1 MTYCVALR
9 LDQGLLFMSDT
20 RTNAGV
26 DNISTFRKMFTWSVE
41 GDRVI
46 TIMTA
51 GNLATTQAV
60 VSLLNERSVIPADRK
75 QTLLAAP
82 TMFQVA
88 RLVGDTLKEV
98 IQSQAEAGQ
107 TAESTFGATMIVGGQ
122 IRGMEPR
129 LFLVYPEGN
138 FIEASDET
146 PFFQAGETKYG
157 RPIILR
163 AFDSAMSFEDAIK
176 LLFVSFDSTLKA
188 NLAVGMPLD
197 LHAYRIDTFETGIQR
212 RIPSD
217 DPYFHAISVDWG
229 NALKEAIDKLP
240 DFTF

>member
-9 LDQGLLFMSDT
+9 LNQGLLFMSDT

-60 VSLLNERSVIPADRK
+60 ISLLDERSVIPAERK

-82 TMFQVA
+82 TLFQVA
-88 RLVGDTLKEV
+88 RLIGDTLKEV
-98 IQSQAEAGQ
+98 IRTQAEEGQ
-107 TAESTFGATMIVGGQ
+107 TAESAFGATIIVGGQ
-122 IRGMEPR
+122 IKGMEPR
-129 LFLVYPEGN
+129 LFLIYPEGN
-138 FIEASDET
+138 FIEASNET

-163 AFDSAMSFEDAIK
+163 AFDPAMSFEDAIK
-176 LLFVSFDSTLKA
+176 LLYVSFDSTLKA

-197 LHAYRIDTFETGIQR
+197 LHAYETNTFKTGIQR

-217 DPYFHAISVDWG
+217 DAYFRATSSAWG
-229 NALKEAIDKLP
+229 DALKAAIDEVP
-240 DFTF
+240 DFNF

>member
-1 MTYCVALR
+1 MRIVLTNNDVNNQMLQFRGTKR
-9 LDQGLLFMSDT
+9 LQGHT
-20 RTNAGV
+20 R
-26 DNISTFRKMFTWSVE
+26 
-41 GDRVI
+41 
-46 TIMTA
+46 
-51 GNLATTQAV
+51 QV
-60 VSLLNERSVIPADRK
+60 VPAERK

-98 IQSQAEAGQ
+98 IHSQAEDEQ
-107 TAESTFGATMIVGGQ
+107 NAESTFGATMIVGGQ

-163 AFDSAMSFEDAIK
+163 AFDPEMSFEQAVK
-176 LLFVSFDSTLKA
+176 LLYVSFDSTLKA

-197 LHAYRIDTFETGIQR
+197 MHAYRADSFETGIQR
-212 RIPSD
+212 RIQPD
-217 DPYFHAISVDWG
+217 DPYFQTISSGWG
-229 NALKEAIDKLP
+229 QALKAAFDRLP
-240 DFTF
+240 DFKF